1 MRWFA
6 ERETELFRLKF
17 DSLTSQQKQN
27 FLKANNLNYIPLDYD
42 EIKYEIFENQHC
54 EVDQQNKK
62 NLEFYKV
69 KFSEVLNLVSVR
81 QCILKNGYAYVTNLS
96 AIIETIHRSYIE
108 KGLLSTHRMMNVI
121 KEDVRIADL
130 LKTIHNER
138 PGHGLVSTDG
148 HTLIESIDYLATKY
162 FPLCARMCHESLRE
176 KHHLKFFGRNQY
188 QLFLKG
194 IGVSL
199 EDSLKLVN
207 SSKKIA

>member
-42 EIKYEIFENQHC
+42 EIKYEIFENQDC